1 MSVAALKLTD
11 FNQEGGTS
19 LAMMTKPLGFKPRQ
33 TDDTCESCQA
43 AGQNLAAL
51 EASYA
56 ENLAAQM
63 EALQSGF
70 ESELHKVREALEVK
84 IQTGLFECLSALF
97 PALAEAS
104 LRKGLQDELQRSLME
119 TLPES
124 LSVRISSTL
133 ENTIELPDG
142 ISLTPDP
149 NLAGHKAEIRQG
161 DARTLLDPDAILNA
175 CLAVLKSNTVEEIH
189 E

>member
-19 LAMMTKPLGFKPRQ
+19 LATMTKPLGFKPRP
-33 TDDTCESCQA
+33 TDELCESCQA

-51 EASYA
+51 EARHA
-56 ENLAAQM
+56 ENLAAQI
-63 EALQSGF
+63 EALQSAF
-70 ESELHKVREALEVK
+70 DSELHTVREALEAK

-104 LRKGLQDELQRSLME
+104 LRKGLQAELRRGLVE

-124 LSVRISSTL
+124 LSVRMSAALTQI
-133 ENTIELPDG
+133 IDLPDG
-142 ISLTPDP
+142 ISSTPDP
-149 NLAGHKAEIRQG
+149 NLAGYEVEIRQG
-161 DARTLLDPDAILNA
+161 EARTVLDPDAILNA
-175 CLAVLKSNTVEEIH
+175 CLAVLKSNTVEETN